1 MKKKNLFTWA
11 LAVTMLMIGSLV
23 TPTVSAA
30 DANSNPDMAYSVKAN
45 IPDNQVDKKLTY
57 FDLQLNPGQQQDISI
72 SLTNSSKETSTFNV
86 NAIHASTNKNGVIDY
101 SNAKVKK
108 DKSFKYDWNKI
119 ITNPKQTVTL
129 APGETK
135 NVTFH
140 IVMPEKGYKGIILGG
155 FHIQKQVADNR
166 ASEKGVMIRNRF
178 AYIIGLSLQNESTA
192 VIPDLKLNKVKPT
205 LDNSYT
211 TITANL
217 QNPTKTIIHKFN
229 VTAKIYKKGSNQVLY
244 TTTKKDMGMA
254 PNSNFDFPIDLN
266 HDPIKPGKYTAKIHA
281 TSEGKK
287 YVWNLGGDFEIKADK
302 ADKLNKDA
310 VVLNKDWTWLWIL
323 LGVIALILVGV
334 IVWLIMALKKRNKDD
349 EDKK

>member
-1 MKKKNLFTWA
+1 MKKKNLFTWV
-11 LAVTMLMIGSLV
+11 LAITMLMIGSLI
-23 TPTVSAA
+23 TPAVSAESTS
-30 DANSNPDMAYSVKAN
+30 SNPDMAYSVKAN
-45 IPDNQVDKKLTY
+45 IPNSQVDKKLTY
-57 FDLQLNPGQQQDISI
+57 FDLQLTPGEQQDISI

-101 SNAKVKK
+101 SNDKLKK
-108 DKSFKYDWNKI
+108 DKSFKYDWKKI
-119 ITNPKQTVTL
+119 ITNAKQQVTL
-129 APGETK
+129 KGGETK

-140 IVMPEKGYKGIILGG
+140 ISMPRKEYKGIILGG

-178 AYIIGLSLQNESTA
+178 AYIIGLSLQNSPTA
-192 VIPDLKLNKVKPT
+192 VTPDLKLHKVKPV

-217 QNPTKTIIHKFN
+217 QNPTSTIIHKFN
-229 VTAKIYKKGSNQVLY
+229 VTAKIYKKGSKEVLY

-254 PNSNFDFPIDLN
+254 PNSNFNFPIDLN

-281 TSEGKK
+281 TSEGNK
-287 YVWNLGGDFEIKADK
+287 YVWDLGGDFEIKDNDAK
-302 ADKLNKDA
+302 KLNDGA

-334 IVWLIMALKKRNKDD
+334 IIWLIMMLKKRKD
-349 EDKK
+349 EDEK